1 MTVLKSIVLFK
12 ILAILLLIAIDLS
25 YEKSIEDIKTQIN
38 SEIIKEYA
46 SNYKYR

>member
-12 ILAILLLIAIDLS
+12 ILAILLLTGIDFS

-38 SEIIKEYA
+38 SEITKAYA
-46 SNYKYR
+46 RNYK

>member
-1 MTVLKSIVLFK
+1 MTVFKAIVLFK
-12 ILAILLLIAIDLS
+12 ILAILLLTAIDLS

-46 SNYKYR
+46 RNYK